1 MSAVGDRIQY
11 RYDIAMTLLFRYLKI
26 PIISPQ
32 LIFVQKAFW
41 WVCFREGLFW
51 VVGWGGGGG
60 RTGVKGV
67 IITILRFGQ

>member
-51 VVGWGGGGG
+51 VVGWGGGANGG
-60 RTGVKGV
+60 
-67 IITILRFGQ
+67 